1 VITKPPF
8 SDGWEITAVRP
19 VKRLS
24 MADYN
29 LSEKLMQR
37 VGKQA
42 EGILIAGAPGMG
54 KSTFAQALAEFYADQ
69 NKIVKTIEAPR
80 DLILKDNITQ
90 YAISHGDAQEIHDI
104 LLLSRPD
111 NTIFD
116 EMRNTS
122 DFALFADLRLSGIGL
137 AGVVHATNA
146 IDAVQRF
153 VGRIELGVIPQV
165 IDTVIFIKNGAID
178 KVLALEMVVKVPA
191 GMTEADLARPVVV
204 VSDFES
210 GKAEFE
216 LYTYGEETVVIRIKE
231 SARGSPAHELA
242 AKAVRNEML
251 NYTHQAE
258 VEMVGDHKC
267 IVSVPEEDIARI
279 IGKQGKTVEQIERK
293 LGVKIDVRELQRA
306 TNENKQSIPFDLQMN
321 KGNIKFY
328 LGAKNASRDVDI
340 LVGGD
345 YLFTVKVG
353 SSGVIK
359 LNKKNKVL
367 RLIQNAYNEGK
378 KIELLG

>member
-1 VITKPPF
+1 MQVQKEKEYVTTVRLGVTSSTDDEEGEKTPHEVAVIP
-8 SDGWEITAVRP
+8 SREMV
-19 VKRLS
+19 
-24 MADYN
+24 
-29 LSEKLMQR
+29 
-37 VGKQA
+37 
-42 EGILIAGAPGMG
+42 
-54 KSTFAQALAEFYADQ
+54 
-69 NKIVKTIEAPR
+69 
-80 DLILKDNITQ
+80 
-90 YAISHGDAQEIHDI
+90 DA
-104 LLLSRPD
+104 
-111 NTIFD
+111 
-116 EMRNTS
+116 
-122 DFALFADLRLSGIGL
+122 
-137 AGVVHATNA
+137 
-146 IDAVQRF
+146 AVQRF

-165 IDTVIFIKNGAID
+165 IDTVIFIKNGAIE

-251 NYTHQAE
+251 NYTHHAE